1 MDIGYDGRPPSV
13 CRCRGFYCSLPSLEV
28 VLVSVSDVDRA
39 KTFYAE
45 MVGFHVDFDSPI
57 SEEVRVVQLTPPGSG
72 CSIQV
77 GKGITDMPPGSL
89 GGLQLVVPDLVAARG
104 ARRARSGGHRDPG
117 VQRGWS
123 APETRRRVPRQRRV
137 RLLRRPG
144 WQRLDRPAD
153 QLPRLVRKDI

>member
-1 MDIGYDGRPPSV
+1 MYFGYDGRPPSV

-28 VLVSVSDVDRA
+28 VLVSVSEVDRA

-89 GGLQLVVPDLVAARG
+89 GDLQLVVPDLVAARSS
-104 ARRARSGGHRDPG
+104 SGEEWRPPREAG
-117 VQRGWS
+117 VQRGGP

>member
-39 KTFYAE
+39 RTFYAE
-45 MVGFHVDFDSPI
+45 MVGFHVDFDGPI

-72 CSIQV
+72 CLIQV

-89 GGLQLVVPDLVAARG
+89 GGLQLVIPDLVAASGELLGRGVEATEG
-104 ARRARSGGHRDPG
+104 ARCTARMACARDAKASP
-117 VQRGWS
+117 
-123 APETRRRVPRQRRV
+123 
-137 RLLRRPG
+137 
-144 WQRLDRPAD
+144 
-153 QLPRLVRKDI
+153 

>member
-1 MDIGYDGRPPSV
+1 MYFGYDGRPPSV

-45 MVGFHVDFDSPI
+45 MAGFHVDFDSPI

-89 GGLQLVVPDLVAARG
+89 GGLQQVVPDLVAARG
-104 ARRARSGGHRDPG
+104 ARRARSGGHRVSQVYSENGLRPRREGEALDNVGFDYFDDPDG
-117 VQRGWS
+117 NGWTVQQISSRG
-123 APETRRRVPRQRRV
+123 
-137 RLLRRPG
+137 
-144 WQRLDRPAD
+144 
-153 QLPRLVRKDI
+153 

>member
-1 MDIGYDGRPPSV
+1 MYFGYDGRPPSV
-13 CRCRGFYCSLPSLEV
+13 CRCRGFYCSLHSFEV

-89 GGLQLVVPDLVAARG
+89 GDLQLVVPDLVAARAELVGQG
-104 ARRARSGGHRDPG
+104 AETTEIQVYSEDGLRPRREGESLDNVEFVYFDDPDG
-117 VQRGWS
+117 NGWTVQQISSRG
-123 APETRRRVPRQRRV
+123 
-137 RLLRRPG
+137 
-144 WQRLDRPAD
+144 
-153 QLPRLVRKDI
+153 

>member
-1 MDIGYDGRPPSV
+1 MDLGYDGRPPSF

-28 VLVSVSDVDRA
+28 VLVSVFDVDRA

-72 CSIQV
+72 CLIQV

-89 GGLQLVVPDLVAARG
+89 GGLQLVIPDLVAASAELVGRG
-104 ARRARSGGHRDPG
+104 VEATEIQVYSEDGL
-117 VQRGWS
+117 
-123 APETRRRVPRQRRV
+123 RQRREGESLDNV
-137 RLLRRPG
+137 GFVYFDDPVGNG
-144 WQRLDRPAD
+144 WTVQQISSRD
-153 QLPRLVRKDI
+153 

>member
-1 MDIGYDGRPPSV
+1 MDIGYDGRPPSI

-45 MVGFHVDFDSPI
+45 MVGSRVDLDSPI
-57 SEEVRVVQLTPPGSG
+57 SEEVHVVQLTPPGSG

-89 GGLQLVVPDLVAARG
+89 GGLQLVVPTSWPRG
-104 ARRARSGGHRDPG
+104 ARRARSGGESLDNVGFGYFDDPDG
-117 VQRGWS
+117 NGGTVQQIS
-123 APETRRRVPRQRRV
+123 SRR
-137 RLLRRPG
+137 
-144 WQRLDRPAD
+144 
-153 QLPRLVRKDI
+153 